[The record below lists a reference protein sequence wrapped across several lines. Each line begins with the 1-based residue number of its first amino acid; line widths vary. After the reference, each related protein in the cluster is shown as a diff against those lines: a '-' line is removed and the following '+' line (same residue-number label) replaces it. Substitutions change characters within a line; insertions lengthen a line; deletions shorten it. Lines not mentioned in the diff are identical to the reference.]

1 MNNKEFIA
9 ELSSEM
15 GMNAQE
21 TQKMMRDFIEELSC
35 SFDASKDVS
44 LHGFGVFELKNRKE
58 RIIMNPATGKKM
70 LVPPKLSLSFK
81 LSETFKNKIKEG

>member
-9 ELSSEM
+9 ELSSSM
-15 GMNAQE
+15 GMNAKD
-21 TQKMMRDFIEELSC
+21 TQKMMNDFIEELSC
-35 SFDASKDVS
+35 CFDESKDVA

-58 RIIMNPATGKKM
+58 RIIMNPSSGKKM

-81 LSETFKNKIKEG
+81 LSETLKNKIKEG

>member
-9 ELSSEM
+9 ELSSSM
-15 GMNAQE
+15 GMNAKD
-21 TQKMMRDFIEELSC
+21 TQKMMNDFIEELSC
-35 SFDASKDVS
+35 CFDESKDVT

-58 RIIMNPATGKKM
+58 RIITNPSSGKKM

-81 LSETFKNKIKEG
+81 LSETLKNKIKEG